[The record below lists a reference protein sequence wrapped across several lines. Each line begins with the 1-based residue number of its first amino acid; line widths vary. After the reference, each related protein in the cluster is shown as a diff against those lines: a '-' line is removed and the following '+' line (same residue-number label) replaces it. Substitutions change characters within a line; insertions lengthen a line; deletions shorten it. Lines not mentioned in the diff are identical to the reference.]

1 MNTKEYLREAFRII
15 RENFRSSDPSGGMTV
30 AAAAYFV
37 KREVGDHR
45 DYGFPKFKDVLSALS
60 SEGQLKTGEN
70 SKAAYSLWIIE
81 GTALPTKPF
90 QFSDRFRPLRNQVW
104 FTFVASQPERKCYLH
119 RTTGETRVGC
129 SEPPGESWAAIRPI
143 SPDDERDK
151 ARQFLKNNDVD
162 DTKLQSAID
171 CERWYVDF
179 PKQLAIMS
187 PRLAVEWKR
196 ERSTRVINYVKNWC
210 NQNDVDQEIV
220 FEKFVPAKQPLA
232 SRYAESARN
241 IGPANDTLREVL
253 LEAIGRMST
262 DDLLRLSIPPSQLI
276 AILRPN
282 LLQ

>member
-1 MNTKEYLREAFRII
+1 
-15 RENFRSSDPSGGMTV
+15 G
-30 AAAAYFV
+30 
-37 KREVGDHR
+37 
-45 DYGFPKFKDVLSALS
+45 
-60 SEGQLKTGEN
+60 
-70 SKAAYSLWIIE
+70 
-81 GTALPTKPF
+81 
-90 QFSDRFRPLRNQVW
+90 
-104 FTFVASQPERKCYLH
+104 
-119 RTTGETRVGC
+119 
-129 SEPPGESWAAIRPI
+129 
-143 SPDDERDK
+143 
-151 ARQFLKNNDVD
+151 
-162 DTKLQSAID
+162 
-171 CERWYVDF
+171 ERWYVDF